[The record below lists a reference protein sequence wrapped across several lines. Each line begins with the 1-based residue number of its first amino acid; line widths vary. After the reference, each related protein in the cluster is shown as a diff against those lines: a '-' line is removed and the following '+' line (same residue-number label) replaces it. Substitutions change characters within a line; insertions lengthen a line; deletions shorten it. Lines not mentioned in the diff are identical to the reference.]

1 MSLRRKSNK
10 VVRRSQSKLLR
21 FFQNDK
27 IVFSLAKRDLK
38 TKSLALMVVEIPQQA
53 MGKAR
58 REELQRTAGSRLLM
72 GWSVGAFES
81 VGVFLH

>member
-1 MSLRRKSNK
+1 MSFWRKPNE

-27 IVFSLAKRDLK
+27 IIFSLLKLDSK

-58 REELQRTAGSRLLM
+58 REELQRTAGSRLLKI
-72 GWSVGAFES
+72 
-81 VGVFLH
+81 